1 MLFTKV
7 YKEEDVRL
15 RGCSYNV
22 ASVYFHLK
30 NKRDYFKS
38 KNNGTCYDLTK
49 YISEYM
55 GIPEVTVKRAI
66 ATLKKLGLISTVL
79 KGKVNHYSF
88 PILDAIE
95 NNTPIEEVI
104 KDIPSKPKKK
114 QIEPEP
120 ETNMEE
126 NIIEEEFYNY
136 CEEVGKLLDSDDD
149 IKTINNILA
158 RGIDYLNFGK
168 IEYKEYATRGNNKI
182 IEIISNYFN
191 YDENEI
197 ARKDFL
203 YYISEFNRDYIE
215 SVTNKINNCE
225 EYDRYEYDAA

>member
-49 YISEYM
+49 YISEYT
-55 GIPEVTVKRAI
+55 GIPQITIKRAI
-66 ATLKKLGLISTVL
+66 ATLKKLGLISTVI

-95 NNTPIEEVI
+95 NNTPIEEVV
-104 KDIPSKPKKK
+104 KDIPSKTEEK

-191 YDENEI
+191 YNENEI

>member
-1 MLFTKV
+1 MFTKV

-49 YISEYM
+49 CISEYTGM
-55 GIPEVTVKRAI
+55 CEKTIKRAI

-104 KDIPSKPKKK
+104 KDIPSKTEEK

-120 ETNMEE
+120 YMEQ
-126 NIIEEEFYNY
+126 NIEDDTELKFYEY
-136 CEEVGKLLDSDDD
+136 CEEVGNLLDNDED
-149 IKTINNILA
+149 IKVINNILA
-158 RGIDYLNFGK
+158 RGLDYLEFGK
-168 IEYKEYATRGNNKI
+168 IEYKEYATTGNGKI
-182 IEIISNYFN
+182 MEIVNRYFN
-191 YDENEI
+191 YTENEI

-203 YYISEFNRDYIE
+203 YYIAEYNKDYIE

-225 EYDRYEYDAA
+225 EYDRCEYDAA